1 MITVVI
7 ASYGYGH
14 LAAHCI
20 ESILSQSVPPAR
32 VLFVDDGA
40 HDCLHLE
47 HLYPEI

>member
-20 ESILSQSVPPAR
+20 ESILSQLDLDPTSI
-32 VLFVDDGA
+32 
-40 HDCLHLE
+40 
-47 HLYPEI
+47 YPELREKNLGTVAIKRCA